1 MADNSVFTVTLKT
14 IADISDVKHNIDA
27 LQDSFKKLKL
37 PDKIGDNLR
46 KNISNFMKEY
56 DKYQSKLAQGI
67 QTPGDQRTV
76 NKSLN
81 SMLNSYEHIIN
92 EFDNLSKKD
101 FKEIFNLDDGDFKR
115 VQAVIKE
122 TQADL
127 KKLKL
132 DPKQLTE
139 PIEQITKLTKAGAVV
154 GNGKGLDK
162 IKIGFDTNNI
172 ELARE
177 GIEEIDKYLDRFGSS
192 MKTEKFNAIQNAL
205 KPIRDQVA
213 EADSKTANFNKTLEK
228 AENQLKDL
236 GVAGTKG
243 LKDTA
248 NKLRESGQEAEKLT
262 DTLKKQHAEEFSFN
276 RQAQDIDRQI
286 QSYFGLSQMI
296 RKVGDIARDAFQT
309 VKELDAA
316 MTETAVVTNFSV
328 SDMWEMLPTYTEQ
341 ANQLG
346 STIKDVYE
354 AATLYYQ
361 QGLNT
366 NQAMG
371 LANETLKMARIA
383 GLGAAEATD
392 MMTAALRGFNMEIN
406 QTSAQKINDI
416 YSELAAITA
425 SDTKEIGSAMER
437 TASIANSAN
446 MDFATTS
453 AFLAQMIET
462 TREAP
467 ENLGTAMKTIVARF
481 QEMKKDP
488 TALVDS
494 EGVAMDVNKVDAAL
508 KTIGVNLTN
517 TKGEFR
523 DLDDVFL
530 DISARWSDL
539 TQGQQRYIA
548 TIAAGSRQQSRFIAM
563 MSNYERTMELVDA
576 ANNSAGAS
584 QKQFEKTLDSMS
596 SKLNQLKNAW
606 DQFAMGLMNNQI
618 IKFGVDA
625 LTEGF
630 TVVNKLIDLLGKLP
644 PAPFE
649 GITKSVLTLVT
660 TLGMLN
666 LGKRASRGMVMGG
679 VGWWKGEK
687 TFTQGFGEG
696 FTTVTKSAEKAGGES
711 AKAFSSTF
719 SKVFK
724 SSTATLKKD
733 GNLAA
738 NVLKESFGINRI
750 KKNMARQIGNE
761 AIIAR
766 MFPEKSFDSQ
776 AKKDADIFL
785 NRLRAELKS
794 GKVTEVEAEVKIKQH
809 FASNKGGGL
818 VPGVKGSE
826 PKIDATIIDAL
837 KNGEQHT
844 KRIGTG
850 FTGLAS
856 KIDSAGASLMNFGLL
871 LEGTPL
877 QPFGTL
883 LSTVGMALTTFGGS
897 MASLKASFLEAWA
910 GATLENA
917 ALAEQAGLTTAA
929 EVATLSDAAA
939 NGTLT
944 ASEIMAAGGA
954 MVLKTALIEI
964 VLPLMAIAAV
974 IGVAVV
980 AFKKLDE
987 AIETPKEK
995 MERMTDA
1002 AAKASEAFDSAKQE
1016 TSELND
1022 AINQIQTNDSAF
1034 DGLVAGTTEFNE
1046 KLVEANQKI
1055 SELVSKYPMLTEY
1068 LSTDSNG
1075 LMHISDE
1082 GIKKVQEE
1090 QKRRQGN
1097 AAALNAIQNAQLARE
1112 ENERKAA
1119 KLEQA
1124 PTSVTSDQDRRDYEK
1139 NKEKAQYLR
1148 DSAEA
1153 AEKVA
1158 QQTAIASSLSG
1169 EEVNNREKISAIYA
1183 SQYDDLKA
1191 QAETQKASIDEMR
1204 QAYADF
1210 YGYNYDRSTKEIT
1223 DVEGNV
1229 VLTKDDDEVIK
1240 DAFPDITVITNFEAN
1255 AASLDSMINT
1265 IDQKVKRGLGSSFKD
1280 SGDLF
1285 TDILAG
1291 NFETDEDAVQ
1301 ELLQDPGKLTEQI
1314 QNLSEKEIAALM
1326 GLSEE
1331 DVQVD
1336 PEKFKNELINKAQTN
1351 LSSIGEAQQKSYNE
1365 LIGMMAQSIY
1375 GTTDRAMNVV
1385 SDAKIEGVLKKT
1397 TAEQA
1402 HMMSNIGAT
1411 LRDNVGS
1418 GAMSTFIQEA
1428 SDIYLS
1434 ESTNTIKKFDE
1445 LIKGIN
1451 FESPTSRLEGYN
1463 KAIQSSDKDIQHWG
1477 NSMRNSVDE
1486 ANILGESFDEFL
1498 GGDWTELQE
1507 NVDDFQNSMG
1517 QIDADGILKAA
1528 ESSKTLKTLLDSGEV
1543 SASAVASALQGIQ
1556 DGEYSIGAVNSTVL
1570 LLLSNMNKLTDVARE
1585 AHGIIQNFDAG
1596 IDTGEGE
1603 DFVKEN
1609 ASSARELYE
1618 NGEVG
1623 NEQLQN
1629 YIKLAA
1635 GTERWNKALRENK
1648 GDLGATADEL
1658 MKYVTTFEDGFGPA
1672 WEQMINGQS
1681 IDGKTLTEKIK
1692 SSDIESSLK
1701 DKFSEVKFFAGED
1714 GYLDMEIG
1722 DLTTDELE
1730 TYFEKIY
1737 GVSDEYAKL
1746 LLQDLSNYDA
1756 TLSTKLR
1763 ANDIQGLAE
1772 SGQLRTDK
1780 NGNTI
1785 LTDEELNILKTA
1797 GVNLEEFAK
1806 AAGTTKEALENSRF
1820 DVMEGDERRDASTGT
1835 LLRDYAEIFR
1845 TGQHN
1850 ISSLFGVKDLQTN
1863 GTFDLQKLMTDT
1875 VAKGMDDEQ
1884 AIQSAYKAWK
1894 VAENEGTATTYNGQ
1908 ELDLDRNASID
1919 DFRAA
1924 IEKVTDNS
1932 QWVTVG
1938 ETIGQA
1944 IVNALQEWQNPTD
1957 GYEYTPVTETAPGM
1971 PSNVPENKEK
1981 AKAAMEKAGKEIV
1994 EGETTG
2000 ILSVDTGS
2008 VKKAGKDKGKETSE
2022 DAGSSYA
2029 DGLKSGD
2036 SSKEVSDAA
2045 AKAAEETRKA
2055 GEHSYTR
2062 VMNAANTGNSTSGG
2076 GASGS
2081 NTNQG
2086 GENKQ
2091 GASTKNVT
2099 VTADTSDADVKL
2111 DAIKKK
2117 VEDIPDTKNSTI
2129 TVTQKYSTEGKKVKA
2144 KDQKATISYTASKTI
2159 KNEPGNLEKEISY
2172 TANKKIKNEP
2182 TDISRTINYSA
2193 NVPSVG
2199 DQYATLHLNL
2209 SSNSKNFKVT
2219 PLAKGQNN
2227 KIPYAP
2233 LPMLGSLAK
2242 GTRYGRIGP
2251 KDKGGL
2257 TLTGEEGFEIAW
2269 LPSESRSM
2277 ILGADGPQML
2287 NLPDD
2292 AVVYTHEQSKKILKK
2307 RQGIPAGSHRDV
2319 SATRRRVSGADSSS
2333 DSNTPSKTTSKGKKP
2348 KGRDD
2353 KEDKDK
2359 KEVTKKVK
2367 QITGKVSVW
2376 WDNISRKIDSRE
2388 RKTQQAA
2395 SKFESL
2401 VNRYGITFKE
2411 IAGAANNYKK
2421 NLNATI
2427 TLNKK
2432 VVSKYTAQLN
2442 KLDKGRVKQT
2452 IKYEKKVAKKDSKGK
2467 TKVEKK
2473 TVDKKVNLSKYVKKN
2488 GQGVWVIDPKAINR
2502 VGKRNKSEAKAIK
2515 EAANKYIDNRL
2526 SKINSAQDKLTKA
2539 REEATKLSNTV
2550 YEMFYGWE
2558 KSLTKLFLLTKQ
2570 IELLSGKQDIFST
2583 MAEAEYSRLLAGVGE
2598 SDTTTIERITDSLT
2612 EQAKILVSKIEL
2624 NSKSVDAARDEY
2636 ENALN
2641 VNKWKE
2647 AFKNDFV
2654 QGSTTAF
2661 DDAQAYTD
2669 VLKIINNAGFGT
2681 EKFDIDSA
2689 YEAVKSAYRKG
2700 GVTKLTDDKLKEFL
2714 EKIVEKQQNYYDA
2727 LKQSFE
2733 SEKEYYDFIENL
2745 QGIIENFE
2753 DELISGLEQQNQEQ
2767 IDKLEKL
2774 DSSLNKS
2781 MKDLLDEVKKDIS
2794 ERRQREDN
2802 AKTERDISQKQQR
2815 LALLR
2820 ADTSGGHAVEIAQLE
2835 KEIADSQQNYQRTLE
2850 DQLLQSLQDQADE
2863 ASVQRQHQIELLNA
2877 QNEIAKN
2884 TNLNVE
2890 RVRFLMSNPENN
2902 KAEIR
2907 ELWLQSKG
2915 YDEKALMGQTNI
2927 EEEFEKY
2934 FTEVV
2939 AAYNAY
2945 NRLKN
2950 ESLTFTNTDGKIV
2963 SVASAVETTRTSI
2976 LNKLT
2981 DMQTN
2986 GIKISSDSDF
2996 NKALLGL
3003 TKNIATLGV
3012 PLSRLI
3018 EQYNLGGGPK
3028 ASSVNIARAAREKGY
3043 SLKTVRTELKNR
3055 GKKLGAAGAAQ
3066 AGYGAGEIAKN
3077 YGVAAALKTSS
3088 KESKVGKAIQKN
3100 TGKSTESIV
3109 KTAKKTNTLS
3119 KVSDLDG
3126 SAYKKIDTNGKKKG
3140 GKVTSHFEVN
3150 DETNK
3155 SKLTYNKGTDFF
3167 IRNVSGK
3174 DVSWHKYPISKLT
3187 EDQVRNYVDARDAL
3201 RNAIQGIEP
3210 GGLINKNFKKLIK
3223 AAGYVGKKFKLK
3235 NGTYA
3240 HIGGDGQIYY
3250 SGVKDKNDGVY
3261 IWDAAGQKLKFDKY
3275 NKDKFIKKAK
3285 SENIGEEY
3293 KAVLHKK
3300 KVKGYATG
3308 GIADFTGPA
3317 WLDGT
3322 PSKPELVL
3330 NAADTKN
3337 FLALKDVLSRAVKA
3351 AGSLDESSG
3360 GDATYEININVDHIS
3375 NDYDVDKI
3383 AKRVGKIITTNSSYR
3398 NVTQVRNLR

>member
-1 MADNSVFTVTLKT
+1 MADNNVFTVTLKT
-14 IADISDVKHNIDA
+14 VADISDVKHNIDA
-27 LQDSFKKLKL
+27 LQNSFKKLKL

-56 DKYQSKLAQGI
+56 DRYQSKLVQGI
-67 QTPGDQRTV
+67 QTPGDQRAV

-101 FKEIFNLDDGDFKR
+101 FKEIFNLDDGAFKK

-228 AENQLKDL
+228 AEHQLKEL

-530 DISARWSDL
+530 DISARWGDL

-606 DQFAMGLMNNQI
+606 DQFTMGLMNNQI

-687 TFTQGFGEG
+687 TFTQGFSEG
-696 FTTVTKSAEKAGGES
+696 YRQSGKTGFLSNKKDNSVI
-711 AKAFSSTF
+711 AKAKMDASAYRAAVQNELSKNGLASAISMAWKEKGQKFDFANTF
-719 SKVFK
+719 
-724 SSTATLKKD
+724 
-733 GNLAA
+733 NAA
-738 NVLKESFGINRI
+738 FGQFNG
-750 KKNMARQIGNE
+750 ARF
-761 AIIAR
+761 AA
-766 MFPEKSFDSQ
+766 SWS
-776 AKKDADIFL
+776 ADIEAEITRVL
-785 NRLRAELKS
+785 NSAIDDAAEIGEATGKEYKANLIAELKAGNIS
-794 GKVTEVEAEVKIKQH
+794 
-809 FASNKGGGL
+809 
-818 VPGVKGSE
+818 
-826 PKIDATIIDAL
+826 
-837 KNGEQHT
+837 GEQLVNSVEQVSGQNIGSVEVNPQKINDGAEAAANFST
-844 KRIGTG
+844 KINAAGE
-850 FTGLAS
+850 GL
-856 KIDSAGASLMNFGLL
+856 MHFGML
-871 LEGTPL
+871 LENTPL
-877 QPFGTL
+877 APFGAL
-883 LSTVGMALTTFGGS
+883 LQTVGMGLTSLGGAVGWVS
-897 MASLKASFLEAWA
+897 ATWTAGITTAS
-910 GATLENA
+910 GATLTGVA
-917 ALAEQAGLTTAA
+917 AMKAGFSALF
-929 EVATLSDAAA
+929 
-939 NGTLT
+939 
-944 ASEIMAAGGA
+944 SEIIAFFATNPVGWILLAVAG
-954 MVLKTALIEI
+954 I
-964 VLPLMAIAAV
+964 VAAV
-974 IGVAVV
+974 KTID
-980 AFKKLDE
+980 FLWE
-987 AIETPKEK
+987 SSTEK

-1022 AINQIQTNDSAF
+1022 AISQIQNNDAAF

-1191 QAETQKASIDEMR
+1191 QAEAQKASIDEMR

-1240 DAFPDITVITNFEAN
+1240 DAFSDITVITNFEAN

-1265 IDQKVKRGLGSSFKD
+1265 IDQKVKKGLGSSFKD

-1291 NFETDEDAVQ
+1291 KFETDEDAVQ

-1336 PEKFKNELINKAQTN
+1336 PDKFKNELINKAQTN
-1351 LSSIGEAQQKSYNE
+1351 LSSIGEAQQKSYDE

-1375 GTTDRAMNVV
+1375 GTTERAMNVG

-1507 NVDDFQNSMG
+1507 NVDDFQNAMG

-1672 WEQMINGQS
+1672 WEQMIDGQS

-1763 ANDIQGLAE
+1763 ANDIQELAT
-1772 SGQLRTDK
+1772 SGQLRTDR

-1785 LTDEELNILKTA
+1785 LTDEELNMLKTA
-1797 GVNLEEFAK
+1797 GVDLKEFAM
-1806 AAGTTKEALENSRF
+1806 AAGTTVKALEDNRF

-1835 LLRDYAEIFR
+1835 LLRDYAEIFQ

-1894 VAENEGTATTYNGQ
+1894 IAENEGTATTYNGQ

-1944 IVNALQEWQNPTD
+1944 IVNALQEWQNPTE
-1957 GYEYTPVTETAPGM
+1957 GYEYTPVTQTAPGM

-2076 GASGS
+2076 GTSGS
-2081 NTNQG
+2081 NANQG
-2086 GENKQ
+2086 DKNKQ
-2091 GASTKNVT
+2091 GTSAKEVS
-2099 VTADTSDADVKL
+2099 VTADTSDADAKL
-2111 DAIKKK
+2111 DATKKK
-2117 VEDIPDTKNSTI
+2117 VEDIP
-2129 TVTQKYSTEGKKVKA
+2129 E
-2144 KDQKATISYTASKTI
+2144 SKTI
-2159 KNEPGNLEKEISY
+2159 KITQEYGTVGKEAKAKDTKAKVTYKLGGQTEAKDSKAKVDYSLGKQAAPEPKNTLVNYNLGYQESPAPKTVNISPNFTGAWEK
-2172 TANKKIKNEP
+2172 TVKIKE
-2182 TDISRTINYSA
+2182 S
-2193 NVPSVG
+2193 G
-2199 DQYATLHLNL
+2199 GG
-2209 SSNSKNFKVT
+2209 
-2219 PLAKGQNN
+2219 AKGINN
-2227 KIPYAP
+2227 KIPYSP
-2233 LPMLGSLAK
+2233 LPALGSLAK

-2251 KDKGGL
+2251 RDRGGL

-2277 ILGADGPQML
+2277 ILGADGPQMI
-2287 NLPDD
+2287 NLPND
-2292 AVVYTHEQSKKILKK
+2292 AVVYTHEQSKEILKK
-2307 RQGIPAGSHRDV
+2307 RQGIPAGSHRDI
-2319 SATRRRVSGADSSS
+2319 SATRRRIRGTDSSS
-2333 DSNTPSKTTSKGKKP
+2333 DSGSSPKKTTTGKKP
-2348 KGRDD
+2348 KGRDN
-2353 KEDKDK
+2353 KEDKDT
-2359 KEVTKKVK
+2359 KEVVKKVK

-2488 GQGVWVIDPKAINR
+2488 KQGVWVIDQKAINR

-2515 EAANKYIDNRL
+2515 EAANKYIDSRL
-2526 SKINSAQDKLTKA
+2526 SKVNSAQDKLTKA
-2539 REEATKLSNTV
+2539 REDAEKLSNTV
-2550 YEMFYGWE
+2550 YEMFYSWE
-2558 KSLTKLFLLTKQ
+2558 KSLTRLYLLSKQ

-2598 SDTTTIERITDSLT
+2598 SDTATIERITDSLT
-2612 EQAKILVSKIEL
+2612 EQAKILASKFEL
-2624 NSKSVDAARDEY
+2624 NSKSVDAARNEY

-2647 AFKNDFV
+2647 AFKNEFV
-2654 QGSTTAF
+2654 KGSKTAF

-2681 EKFDIDSA
+2681 ERFNIDDA
-2689 YEAVKSAYRKG
+2689 YNAVKNAYRTDKG
-2700 GVTKLTDDKLKEFL
+2700 AITKLTDDKLKEFL

-2850 DQLLQSLQDQADE
+2850 DQLLQNLQDQADE
-2863 ASVQRQHQIELLNA
+2863 ASAQRQHQIELLNA

-2945 NRLKN
+2945 NKLRN
-2950 ESLTFTNTDGKIV
+2950 QSLTFEGANGKTIN
-2963 SVASAVETTRTSI
+2963 VAKAVEDTRTSI
-2976 LNKLT
+2976 LDKLT
-2981 DMQTN
+2981 DMQN
-2986 GIKISSDSDF
+2986 KGIKISSDSDF

-3028 ASSVNIARAAREKGY
+3028 ASGVNIARAAREKGY
-3043 SLKTVRTELKNR
+3043 SLKTVRAELKNR

-3088 KESKVGKAIQKN
+3088 KGSKVGKAIQKS

-3126 SAYKKIDTNGKKKG
+3126 SVYKKIDTNGKKKG

-3167 IRNVSGK
+3167 IRNVNGK

-3201 RNAIQGIEP
+3201 KNAIQGTEP

-3308 GIADFTGPA
+3308 GVADFTGPA

-3337 FLALKDVLSRAVKA
+3337 FLALKDVLSRAVKT